1 MAAAVAATFAAA
13 LVMIALIIACVVTLV
28 ALVRAGVDAIIVPLF
43 IFSGGLII
51 FLAARGTLLL
61 IVLHRCGHL
70 IVLHGRRAVIGACE
84 RRLRRQN
91 AEQRDRSRQQQ
102 GKSLH
107 YRLLPA
113 REPPLSMADHQP
125 GRITARLSGWFEF

>member
-1 MAAAVAATFAAA
+1 
-13 LVMIALIIACVVTLV
+13 MIALIIACVVTLV

-61 IVLHRCGHL
+61 IVLHRCGHQ

-91 AEQRDRSRQQQ
+91 AKQRD
-102 GKSLH
+102 
-107 YRLLPA
+107 
-113 REPPLSMADHQP
+113 
-125 GRITARLSGWFEF
+125 